1 VERGTV
7 HLLLLIL
14 TTKRRLAL
22 TVLLFLVWA
31 PVANAWTW
39 PVKGPVL
46 EPFSY
51 DEAHPYAAGQHR
63 GIDIGANAAGEQV
76 VAPAAG
82 TISFAGS
89 VPSSGESVTIQT
101 SDGYSVTLTHL
112 GSMAVSKGALIAE
125 GALVGTIGPSG
136 TAEVDGPYVHLGIRV
151 TSDANGYLDPLGFLP
166 PPSASGATPSDQ
178 PESQPSASGGSVAT
192 PTTSAQPVS
201 TSTAPVPGTSSTPT
215 VITRGAN
222 VRTRPSS
229 SRFGRLAG
237 EPDRSRSSGTAS
249 HEVRPPHS
257 SRHEL
262 QSGMRAQVQA
272 ATPQRRID
280 APTGSSRRPV
290 VEAAAPAA
298 RLRLDAGHELG
309 TPVRRPR
316 PVQSSELLPLAFN
329 GAAAL
334 VALAAAFAAGW
345 SVRRRR
351 AGWGPPAQVLHL
363 SRSVAEDAHVRR
375 AA

>member
-1 VERGTV
+1 MR
-7 HLLLLIL
+7 LLLLIL

-39 PVKGPVL
+39 PVQGPVL

-63 GIDIGANAAGEQV
+63 GIDIGANVAGEQV

-82 TISFAGS
+82 TVSFASS
-89 VPSSGESVTIQT
+89 VPGSGESVTIQT

-112 GSMAVSKGALIAE
+112 GSIAVSKGAPIAE

-151 TSDANGYLDPLGFLP
+151 TADANGYLDPLGFLP

-178 PESQPSASGGSVAT
+178 PAAQPSTSGGSVAT
-192 PTTSAQPVS
+192 LTTSAQPAS
-201 TSTAPVPGTSSTPT
+201 TSTAPVPAASTSAPT
-215 VITRGAN
+215 VMTRGAN

-229 SRFGRLAG
+229 GRSGRAAG
-237 EPDRSRSSGTAS
+237 KTDRPRSSRTAS
-249 HEVRPPHS
+249 RDVRPPHS

-262 QSGMRAQVQA
+262 RSGTRAQVQA
-272 ATPQRRID
+272 ATPQRRNG

-290 VEAAAPAA
+290 VEAGAHAA

-309 TPVRRPR
+309 TPVQLPQPGR
-316 PVQSSELLPLAFN
+316 SSELLPLACN

-334 VALAAAFAAGW
+334 AAVAAAFAASRG
-345 SVRRRR
+345 VRRRR
-351 AGWGPPAQVLHL
+351 AGRGPSAQVLHL
-363 SRSVAEDAHVRR
+363 SRSVAENARVRR

>member
-1 VERGTV
+1 MRLV
-7 HLLLLIL
+7 LLIL

-39 PVKGPVL
+39 PVQGKVL

-63 GIDIGANAAGEQV
+63 GIDIGADAAGEQV

-82 TISFAGS
+82 MISFAGS

-112 GSMAVSKGALIAE
+112 GSIAVSKGAPIAE

-136 TAEVDGPYVHLGIRV
+136 SAEVDGPYVHLGIRI

-178 PESQPSASGGSVAT
+178 PESQPSASGGSVAA
-192 PTTSAQPVS
+192 PTTSAQPAS
-201 TSTAPVPGTSSTPT
+201 TSTSPVPATSTSTPT
-215 VITRGAN
+215 AITQGAN
-222 VRTRPSS
+222 VRTSPSS
-229 SRFGRLAG
+229 GRSGRLAG
-237 EPDRSRSSGTAS
+237 EADRSRSSGTAS

-262 QSGMRAQVQA
+262 QSGTRAHLKA
-272 ATPQRRID
+272 ASPQRRID
-280 APTGSSRRPV
+280 APTDSSRRPV

-309 TPVRRPR
+309 TPVQRPQ
-316 PVQSSELLPLAFN
+316 PGQSSELLPLACN

-334 VALAAAFAAGW
+334 VALAAAFAASR

-351 AGWGPPAQVLHL
+351 ARRGPSAQVLHL
-363 SRSVAEDAHVRR
+363 SRSVAENARVRR

>member
-1 VERGTV
+1 V

-39 PVKGPVL
+39 PVQGPVL

-89 VPSSGESVTIQT
+89 VPGSGESVTIQT

-151 TSDANGYLDPLGFLP
+151 TSDANGYLEPLGFLP

-192 PTTSAQPVS
+192 PTTSAQPAAAS
-201 TSTAPVPGTSSTPT
+201 SAPVPATSSSAQT
-215 VITRGAN
+215 VTTRGAN

-229 SRFGRLAG
+229 GRSGRSAG
-237 EPDRSRSSGTAS
+237 EADRSRSSGTAS

-262 QSGMRAQVQA
+262 QSGTRAQVQA
-272 ATPQRRID
+272 ATLQRRND

-316 PVQSSELLPLAFN
+316 PRQTSKLLPLACN

-334 VALAAAFAAGW
+334 VALAAAFAAGR

-351 AGWGPPAQVLHL
+351 AGWGPPAQVLHV